1 MIVDIAR
8 AGVQRIQRV
17 AVLVLLT
24 TGLIAASALPS
35 WAGWSEAATV
45 GTTVATAT
53 VAPPTSLTSR
63 TTCTTTVATVN
74 LTWKASTAKRVSG
87 YLIRVSFGG
96 GAYQDQATLGPTAT
110 SWTGNTDRF
119 YVTNYPITFTVFTLT
134 QYGWTAESAPTARI
148 VC

>member
-8 AGVQRIQRV
+8 AGAQRLQRA

-24 TGLIAASALPS
+24 AGLIAASALPS

-45 GTTVATAT
+45 ATSVTTAT
-53 VAPPTSLTSR
+53 VGPPSNLTSR

-74 LTWKASTAKRVSG
+74 LAWKASTAKGVSG

-96 GAYQDQATLGPTAT
+96 GAYQDQATVASTAT
-110 SWTGNTDRF
+110 SWSGNTDRF
-119 YVTNYPITFTVFTLT
+119 YVTNYTITFTVWTLT
-134 QYGWTAESAPTARI
+134 QYGWTAESVPTARI